1 MDIIRLLPD
10 NIANQI
16 AAGEVIQRPAN
27 VVKELMENAIDA
39 RAKTITVHIV
49 DAGRTLIQVVD
60 DGTGMSETDA
70 RMAFERHATSKI
82 QQADDLFNL
91 HTMGFRGE
99 ALASIA
105 AVAQVE
111 LRTRKGDDELGTR
124 LCLSGG
130 RLTKQEQTACPAGS
144 SFAVQ
149 NLFFN
154 TPARRRFLK
163 SDATEMNNIMTAF
176 RRIALVYPQTAFVM
190 RSDETEIVSLR
201 PAGVRQRITD
211 IFGSRINTDL
221 LSVNADTSVC
231 RITGFVAKP
240 AAARKKGA
248 PQFFFVNG
256 RYMRHPY
263 LDKAVANAFQ
273 RLIPAD
279 CRMPY
284 FIYFDIDPHD
294 IDVNIHP
301 TKTEIKFENEQVIWQ
316 ILHAATKEAIGRF
329 DDMTAIDFD
338 TQGRPDIPVF
348 TADNSAPRPHVDIDR
363 TYNPFLSD
371 GRNRNGTADG
381 EWMTLMPEPRQ
392 KQTDG
397 LRQPESDLFAPDNPT
412 GIPSDTLLNQAPAHY
427 QYKGRYIM
435 TAVKSG
441 LLIIDQHR
449 AHVRI
454 LYDSFMQRMNTGRQP
469 SQKLLFPMTVKMTA
483 DEADGI
489 ERLLPR
495 LAETGFEITADGDG
509 CFIVSGVPALLS
521 DANIDRML
529 HDMAQTAAEKTDNGD
544 DVDMPGES
552 FAEALALDM
561 ARNAAIAYGQV
572 LGNDE
577 MENIV
582 NDLFASENVNTT
594 PDGKTILTILR
605 QSDID
610 RLF

>member
-10 NIANQI
+10 SIANQI

-39 RAKTITVHIV
+39 GAKTITVHVV

-82 QQADDLFNL
+82 RQAGDLFNL

-111 LRTRKGDDELGTR
+111 LRTHRDGDELGTR
-124 LCLSGG
+124 LCISGG
-130 RLTKQEQTACPAGS
+130 RLTRQELTACPRGS

-176 RRIALVYPQTAFVM
+176 RRIALVCPQTAFVM
-190 RSDETEIVSLR
+190 RTGEAEIVSLR
-201 PAGVRQRITD
+201 PAGIRQRITD
-211 IFGSRINTDL
+211 IFGNRINTDL
-221 LSVNADTSVC
+221 LAVKADTSVC
-231 RITGFVAKP
+231 RITGFVARP

-263 LDKAVANAFQ
+263 LDRAVADAFR

-279 CRMPY
+279 CRVPY
-284 FIYFDIDPHD
+284 FIYIDVDPHD

-316 ILHAATKEAIGRF
+316 ILHAATKEAVGRF

-348 TADNSAPRPHVDIDR
+348 TGDNGAPLPHVDIDR
-363 TYNPFLSD
+363 SYNPFLSD
-371 GRNRNGTADG
+371 DSHVAHTVCEGWTA
-381 EWMTLMPEPRQ
+381 LMPEPRRPL
-392 KQTDG
+392 TGDG
-397 LRQPESDLFAPDNPT
+397 RLTVPDLFAHETDVSAPDISANR
-412 GIPSDTLLNQAPAHY
+412 GPAHY

-449 AHVRI
+449 AHMRV
-454 LYDSFMQRMNTGRQP
+454 LYDSFLQRMNGKRQP
-469 SQKLLFPMTVKMTA
+469 AQKLLFPVTVTMTA
-483 DEADGI
+483 DETEAFK
-489 ERLLPR
+489 RLLPQLER
-495 LAETGFEITADGDG
+495 TGFELTASGDNG
-509 CFIVSGVPALLS
+509 FVVGGVPAALG
-521 DANIDRML
+521 DADINRML
-529 HDMAQTAAEKTDNGD
+529 HDMAQTAAEKYGDNGD
-544 DVDMPGES
+544 DNGPTGKAL
-552 FAEALALDM
+552 AEAVALDM
-561 ARNAAIAYGQV
+561 ARNAAITYGQA

-582 NDLFASENVNTT
+582 NRLFASSNVNTT

-605 QSDID
+605 QNDID
-610 RLF
+610 SLF